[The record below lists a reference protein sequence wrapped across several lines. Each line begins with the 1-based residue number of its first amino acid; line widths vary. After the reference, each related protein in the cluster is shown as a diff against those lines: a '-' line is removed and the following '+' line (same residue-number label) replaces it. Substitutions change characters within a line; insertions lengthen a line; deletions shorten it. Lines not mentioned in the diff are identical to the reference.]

1 MRLLLV
7 EDDAM
12 IGAAAQQ
19 GLRQEGHVVDW
30 VRDGREAETAAASVA
45 YDLMLLDLGLPKR
58 DGLAVLRALRAKG
71 NALPVLIVTARDAV
85 ADRIAGLDAGADDYL
100 VKPFDLDELAARVR
114 AVARRRAGRAEAL
127 LRAGELEIDTA
138 AREVVRAGQKIALAP
153 REYALLEYLVMRQGE
168 VVTRGEI
175 DPGRVGI
182 GAPLFDRDRNILGS
196 LSFAL
201 SAGRASSALIE
212 RLTPLLI
219 AGAREIERLMNE
231 EPTGQSSSA
240 RLRVAR

>member
-1 MRLLLV
+1 V
-7 EDDAM
+7 
-12 IGAAAQQ
+12 
-19 GLRQEGHVVDW
+19 
-30 VRDGREAETAAASVA
+30 
-45 YDLMLLDLGLPKR
+45 
-58 DGLAVLRALRAKG
+58 
-71 NALPVLIVTARDAV
+71 
-85 ADRIAGLDAGADDYL
+85 
-100 VKPFDLDELAARVR
+100 
-114 AVARRRAGRAEAL
+114 
-127 LRAGELEIDTA
+127 
-138 AREVVRAGQKIALAP
+138 
-153 REYALLEYLVMRQGE
+153 

>member
-1 MRLLLV
+1 MDRQIQVSDPMLRAARGVMNTLISRAGDGAALLLCRLFHDRV
-7 EDDAM
+7 MCVHQVLGRGPQEPVSYERGRLM
-12 IGAAAQQ
+12 PLFRGATSKIILAHLPARTLKSLFEQNS
-19 GLRQEGHVVDW
+19 
-30 VRDGREAETAAASVA
+30 AEIA
-45 YDLMLLDLGLPKR
+45 K
-58 DGLAVLRALRAKG
+58 DGLGKSLEQFRAS
-71 NALPVLIVTARDAV
+71 
-85 ADRIAGLDAGADDYL
+85 
-100 VKPFDLDELAARVR
+100 LAAI
-114 AVARRRAGRAEAL
+114 RRAG
-127 LRAGELEIDTA
+127 
-138 AREVVRAGQKIALAP
+138 V
-153 REYALLEYLVMRQGE
+153 